1 MVTLTIMATGEERKF
16 TTGNDGTY
24 QFVNLIP
31 GRYRLE
37 VARDGFKQF
46 IHESIY
52 VPLDSSVHIDATL
65 ALGSMKETVEVK
77 EQTPLL
83 ESQGCQLGGRVSWK
97 LRVTQTKNAVGWA
110 VALLPV

>member
-1 MVTLTIMATGEERKF
+1 
-16 TTGNDGTY
+16 
-24 QFVNLIP
+24 VNLIP

-77 EQTPLL
+77 DQTPLL

-110 VALLPV
+110 VAQADSEALLLPV